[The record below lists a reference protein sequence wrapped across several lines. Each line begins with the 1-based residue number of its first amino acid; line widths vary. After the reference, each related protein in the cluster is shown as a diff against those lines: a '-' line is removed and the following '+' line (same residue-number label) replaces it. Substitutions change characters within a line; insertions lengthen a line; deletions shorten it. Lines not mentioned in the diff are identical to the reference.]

1 MVSAQVA
8 PWCQSRG
15 MFLYDHRIRAPS
27 RRALRASRE
36 WREWEDLAVR
46 PWFETVTMPADRSW
60 LLFDRQLPEF
70 PFNWHYHPEY
80 ELTLT
85 LASAGMRFVGDHVE
99 QYGDGDLVLLGPN
112 LPHAWQSRTAL
123 AGPLHRALVCWFTES
138 WIAALVDASPELRPL
153 RTLLDASSR
162 GLVFG
167 PAARAAA
174 RERLLALVGAPPA
187 QHWLGLLE
195 VLLALSDDAER
206 TPLASSAVAPAG
218 DTRERT
224 RLARVLEWLNDHYAE
239 TVGIEQLAALAH
251 LSASQL
257 QRLFK
262 RSTRMSVSDYV
273 AQRRIG
279 HACALLAQ
287 SDLPVARV
295 GEAVGYAQAA
305 YFARQFRAAKGCSP
319 REYRQL
325 FAQSMRTG
333 AG

>member
-1 MVSAQVA
+1 M
-8 PWCQSRG
+8 
-15 MFLYDHRIRAPS
+15 
-27 RRALRASRE
+27 
-36 WREWEDLAVR
+36 R
-46 PWFETVTMPADRSW
+46 PWFETVVMPADRSW
-60 LLFDRQLPEF
+60 LLFDRQLPQF

-85 LASAGMRFVGDHVE
+85 LDSTGMRFVGDHVE

-112 LPHAWQSRTAL
+112 LPHAWQSRETL
-123 AGPLHRALVCWFTES
+123 GGPVHRALVCWFTES
-138 WIAALVDASPELRPL
+138 WITALVDASPELRPL
-153 RTLLDASSR
+153 RGLLDAASR

-167 PAARAAA
+167 ADARTAA
-174 RERLLALVGAPPA
+174 RERLLSLVGAPPA
-187 QHWLGLLE
+187 RHGLGLLD
-195 VLLALSDDAER
+195 VLLALCEDAAR
-206 TPLASSAVAPAG
+206 APLASSAIAPAG
-218 DTRERT
+218 DTRERA

-239 TVGIEQLAALAH
+239 PIGLDPLAALAH

-262 RSTRMSVSDYV
+262 RSTRMSISDYV

-295 GEAVGYAQAA
+295 GEAVGYAQPA
-305 YFARQFRAAKGCSP
+305 YFARQFRAAKGRSP

-325 FAQSMRTG
+325 FAHGPQRVPT
-333 AG
+333 